1 MDDSL
6 LVSRLGK
13 QLLIAR
19 RQQRSCST
27 RRKVRGPM
35 ATALPKFPDCCS
47 WCAAC
52 SSEVPFTGSIGTAS
66 LRGCAAVF
74 GRFCTGARF
83 SPDRSEMH
91 RSDLR
96 CVKRKGRFK
105 QQRGPLA
112 TAVVLASFSRRLQ
125 RVLRRPWP
133 PQSGKCCGNRCSI
146 WRVRSCAGAMH
157 RTVLAGLVRKPCPS

>member
-83 SPDRSEMH
+83 SPDRSECIVATYDAL
-91 RSDLR
+91 RGRGGLSSSGGRWRRRWCWLLFRDGFSEFCVDL
-96 CVKRKGRFK
+96 GRLS
-105 QQRGPLA
+105 RA
-112 TAVVLASFSRRLQ
+112 NAVVIGVRFGEFALALEQCIEPFS
-125 RVLRRPWP
+125 P
-133 PQSGKCCGNRCSI
+133 
-146 WRVRSCAGAMH
+146 A
-157 RTVLAGLVRKPCPS
+157 